1 MKTVYLYGKL
11 GKRFGRKWSLNAD
24 SAVEVFAAIEANKE
38 GFIEY
43 LATSQRSGVE
53 YAVLNKSPVNIS
65 SKKELK
71 NHMISESMVEIKDK
85 KQEMHIVPAPQG
97 NAVAITSLFIVAG
110 ELTLLGKIVV
120 GNKRRNLCI
129 RASPQRTRLDDDL
142 ILVKATTAFCRL
154 W

>member
-38 GFIEY
+38 GFLEY
-43 LATSQRSGVE
+43 LARSQRDGVE
-53 YAVLNKSPVNIS
+53 YAVLNKSPINIS

-97 NAVAITSLFIVAG
+97 NAAVIMTV
-110 ELTLLGKIVV
+110 LLAACFVPK
-120 GNKRRNLCI
+120 
-129 RASPQRTRLDDDL
+129 P
-142 ILVKATTAFCRL
+142 
-154 W
+154 